1 MAGCDDPVAA
11 LAAPLPGVVDDVLVR
26 LVLASASPRR
36 AALLRQL
43 GVEFE
48 QLPAEID
55 EQRLPGE
62 SPEDYVVRLAQEKSA
77 HVQRTLQ
84 ADRAVLAADTC
95 VVLEDV
101 ILGKPEDHFD
111 ALAMLARLSGREHR
125 VLTAVCIRRLD
136 QLEETMTE
144 TRVQFVTLT
153 RQQCESYL
161 ATDEPWDKAGAYGI
175 QGLAGAFVES
185 IQGSYSAVVGLPLAQ
200 TWQLLVKLGVTT
212 GVGGGQLE

>member
-1 MAGCDDPVAA
+1 
-11 LAAPLPGVVDDVLVR
+11 LVK

-36 AALLRQL
+36 AELLRQM

-48 QLPAEID
+48 QVSAEID
-55 EQRLPGE
+55 EQHLPGE
-62 SPEDYVVRLAQEKSA
+62 SPEDYVVRLAREKSA

-84 ADRAVLAADTC
+84 ADAAVMAADTC

-125 VLTAVCIRRLD
+125 VLTAVCVRRFD
-136 QLEETMTE
+136 QFEETMTD
-144 TRVQFVTLT
+144 TRVKFATLT
-153 RQQCESYL
+153 REQCESYL

-175 QGLAGAFVES
+175 QGLAGVFVES
-185 IQGSYSAVVGLPLAQ
+185 IEGSYSGVVGLPLAQ
-200 TWQLLVKLGVTT
+200 TWQILVELGVKT
-212 GVGGGQLE
+212 GVDGGQGE

>member
-1 MAGCDDPVAA
+1 
-11 LAAPLPGVVDDVLVR
+11 LGVDFEQ
-26 LVLASASPRR
+26 ASAD
-36 AALLRQL
+36 
-43 GVEFE
+43 
-48 QLPAEID
+48 ID
-55 EQRLPGE
+55 EQRLPDE
-62 SPEDYVVRLAQEKSA
+62 SAEDYVVRLAQEKSA

-84 ADRAVLAADTC
+84 VDRAVLAADTC

-101 ILGKPEDHFD
+101 ILGKPGDHLD

-136 QLEETMTE
+136 QFEETITE
-144 TRVQFVTLT
+144 TRVKFVTLT

-185 IQGSYSAVVGLPLAQ
+185 IQGSYSGVVGLPLAQ
-200 TWQLLVKLGVTT
+200 TWQLLIKLGVAT
-212 GVGGGQLE
+212 GVGGEQFE

>member
-1 MAGCDDPVAA
+1 MVK
-11 LAAPLPGVVDDVLVR
+11 

-36 AALLRQL
+36 AELLRQL

-48 QLPAEID
+48 QAAADID
-55 EQRLPGE
+55 ELRQPGE

-77 HVQRTLQ
+77 HVQRTLR
-84 ADRAVLAADTC
+84 ADRVVLAADTC

-101 ILGKPEDHFD
+101 ILGKPEGHFD

-136 QLEETMTE
+136 QLEETMTA
-144 TRVQFVTLT
+144 TRVKFVTLN
-153 RQQCESYL
+153 REQCESYL

-185 IQGSYSAVVGLPLAQ
+185 IEGSYSGVVGLPLAQ
-200 TWQLLVKLGVTT
+200 TWQLLVKLDVQT
-212 GVGGGQLE
+212 GMSGDQLE